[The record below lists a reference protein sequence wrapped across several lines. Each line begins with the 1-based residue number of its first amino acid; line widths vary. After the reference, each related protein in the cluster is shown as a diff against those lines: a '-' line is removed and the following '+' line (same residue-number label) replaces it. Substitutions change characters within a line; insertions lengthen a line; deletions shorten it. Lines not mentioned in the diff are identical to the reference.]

1 MANKM
6 ILNEVAYHGPGAIQ
20 SLLGEVKN
28 HGFSKAFICS
38 DAALYSSGVTKK
50 VTGMLDHAGLPY
62 ALFTDIRP
70 NPTIENIQN
79 GVRSFWESEA
89 DYIVAVGGGS
99 SIDAAKAIGV
109 IARNPAFFDVRSLE
123 GEAQTQHRSVPLFAV
138 PTTGSAAEVTIHY
151 VVTDGEKRRK
161 FVCSGAFDI
170 PLVAFVDSDLMMSM
184 PPLLTAAS
192 GMDALTH
199 AIEGYLTK
207 KAWVMT
213 DMLHLKAIELIV
225 EALPGAMR
233 NEAAARE
240 AMALGHY
247 MAGVGISNAGLGV
260 VHSMAHA
267 LGGFYD
273 IPHGIANAVLLPSVM
288 EFNAPHTGGKY
299 QALARAMGVPDTER
313 MNETEYRTAAVAAVR
328 ALTKALDIPDSL
340 HGTLIEEDIPLLAAG
355 AMQDVCCPCNPREVT
370 KSDIETLYRAL
381 L

>member
-1 MANKM
+1 M

-20 SLLGEVKN
+20 SLLGEVSN

-50 VTGMLDHAGLPY
+50 VTKMLDHAGLSY
-62 ALFTDIRP
+62 TVFTDIRP

-99 SIDAAKAIGV
+99 SIDTAKAIGV
-109 IARNPAFFDVRSLE
+109 IARNPIFFDVRSLE
-123 GEAQTQHRSVPLFAV
+123 GEAKTQHRSVPLFAV
-138 PTTGSAAEVTIHY
+138 PTTAGSAAEVTIHY
-151 VVTDGEKRRK
+151 VVSDGEKRRK
-161 FVCSGAFDI
+161 FVCTDAFDI

-199 AIEGYLTK
+199 AIEGYITK
-207 KAWVMT
+207 NAWVMT
-213 DMLHLKAIELIV
+213 DMLHLKAVELIAQ
-225 EALPGAMR
+225 ALPGAMK
-233 NEAAARE
+233 NEASARE
-240 AMALGHY
+240 AMALGQY
-247 MAGVGISNAGLGV
+247 IAGMGVSNAGLGV

-267 LGGFYD
+267 LGAFYD
-273 IPHGIANAVLLPSVM
+273 IPHGIANAILLPSVM
-288 EFNAPHTGGKY
+288 EFNAPHTGEKY
-299 QALARAMGVPDTER
+299 QALARAMGVPDTEQ
-313 MNETEYRTAAVAAVR
+313 MDEAEYRTAAVAAVR
-328 ALTKALDIPDSL
+328 ALTKELEIPDNL
-340 HGTLIEEDIPLLAAG
+340 HGTLIEEDIPLLAAD

-370 KSDIETLYRAL
+370 KSDIEALYRAL